1 MSYSSYEEE
10 QVDQERYEGLKKM
23 YLQKKER
30 DDMKGY
36 YVDKKKEPEKFY
48 DLCDKNLLI
57 DDAAIRESYE
67 KLKENGVPEKYI
79 FVVNANRDLDKKG
92 DVFAYS
98 NQDRLERALHSVR
111 DGAQYCHSPSVTIFI
126 CVDVR
131 DQETMGLYLSES
143 YFSETWFKEMVA
155 SIQ

>member
-23 YLQKKER
+23 YLQER
-30 DDMKGY
+30 EVRGY
-36 YVDKKKEPEKFY
+36 YVDKKQDPEKFY
-48 DLCDKNLLI
+48 DLCEKNLLI

-67 KLKENGVPEKYI
+67 KLKESGIPEKYI
-79 FVVNANRDLDKKG
+79 FVVNANRDIDKKG

-98 NQDRLERALHSVR
+98 NQDRLEKALHSVR
-111 DGAQYCHSPSVTIFI
+111 DRAQHCHSPSATLFI

-131 DQETMGLYLSES
+131 DQETMGLYLSAS